1 MLRIKTPATTSNLGV
16 GFDCLGLSL
25 NLYNVFE
32 FTASNT
38 FELSGFSKA
47 YIDNNLVLNA
57 YKSLCSE
64 FKVNQPKPITISLI
78 ENNIPV
84 ARGLGSSASC
94 ILAGALAANHFNQLN
109 LELEDIARFTAD
121 YEGHPDNAYAC
132 LFGGLVS
139 ILKEENTYIY
149 DTFNVS
155 KELYFSLMIPNV
167 LGKTETLRNI
177 LPKQINLNDAVYNL
191 SRMIHLPKAFSN
203 GDFALLKTLLKDKYH
218 EKYRASFIPRFC
230 DIKSLANAYQI
241 IQLISGSG
249 PTLFMISKTNNFE
262 KLSRF
267 EEYKIVPVSIAH
279 GTVLEV
285 IE

>member
-25 NLYNVFE
+25 NIYNVFE
-32 FTASNT
+32 FSDSKE
-38 FELSGFSKA
+38 FELFGFAKE
-47 YIDNNLVLNA
+47 YVENNLVLKV
-57 YKSLCSE
+57 YKTLCSTY
-64 FKVNQPKPITISLI
+64 KITNPKPIKISLV

-94 ILAGALAANHFNQLN
+94 IIAGALAANHFNDLKLD
-109 LELEDIARFTAD
+109 LEEIAKFSAE

-132 LFGGLVS
+132 LYGGLVS
-139 ILKEENTYIY
+139 ILKEDNTYIF
-149 DTFNVS
+149 DTFEISN
-155 KELYFSLMIPNV
+155 ELKFSLMIPNV

-177 LPKQINLNDAVYNL
+177 LPKQINLDDAVYNL

-203 GDFALLKTLLKDKYH
+203 GDYELLKTLLKDKYH

-230 DIKSLANAYQI
+230 DIKSLANAYNI

-249 PTLFMISKTNNFE
+249 PTLFMISKLNNFQ

-267 EEYKIVPVSIAH
+267 KEYEIVPVSIAN
-279 GTVLEV
+279 GIRLEV
-285 IE
+285 I